1 MKKLLVIMA
10 VLLVSVPASSQ
21 TLMDYVLEQRGD
33 TLVIKDFVDMG
44 NQANSLTQALLL
56 DTDAVPAGRVY
67 ELRINGTYPA
77 INNPATLRPTV
88 IIGADPTI
96 LVNNTN
102 AASAPPVICGSVI
115 EGSPANTGGFFPG
128 HDLTV
133 KNCAIV
139 PATAAGDLG
148 WAFFNTSATCRVTL
162 ENDMFERT
170 RWVFMQGSNSGSS
183 YFFKDCYFVNMNG
196 QPCCRNG
203 GVYDGFSPMD
213 TMWVE
218 NCTHVM
224 AQGMMY
230 KFRTYPFERV
240 VFNHNTFVNMSGV
253 NFLDLGYQLS
263 VSTTNNIFV
272 NCNVQSYCVNDTI
285 NPGEQDLDMLPL
297 GLVNVRA
304 FPDTGASWD
313 QWRNLPRQYLFE
325 GNVVYWDPRL
335 ADITSTLSAGNVNGT
350 SNWLDQQIIM
360 NSRTEGMFNDNTAY
374 PFLTLGT
381 NYTELPNFTDSKD
394 LLTTQVDNLKTFSI
408 ATATYASP
416 ALLPDWRV
424 VNIGPDFY
432 IYSDWPIPVDLSYSN
447 ATLLTGA
454 TGGFPVGDLNWF
466 PARKADWLAQRS
478 TEYAAIQHAL
488 ETGGT
493 TLTGVETAEGV
504 PGEFRLQQNYPN
516 PFNPTTTI
524 SFTLPRTATVTLKV
538 FNALGQEVGTLVNGT
553 VTAGSHVVT
562 FDATGLASG
571 MYFYRLTGGDQT
583 QMKRMVVLK

>member
-21 TLMDYVLEQRGD
+21 TLMDYVLAVRGD
-33 TLVIKDFVDMG
+33 TLVIKDYSDMG
-44 NQANSLTQALLL
+44 GQANSLTNAMLL
-56 DTDAVPAGRVY
+56 DTVAVPAGRVY
-67 ELRINGTYPA
+67 ELRVNGTYPA
-77 INNPATLRPTV
+77 VNNPTTQRPTV

-96 LVNNTN
+96 LVNNDN
-102 AASAPPVICGSVI
+102 AASAPPVICGSTF
-115 EGSPANTGGFFPG
+115 EGGSNTGGMNVG

-139 PATAAGDLG
+139 PADAAGDLG
-148 WAFFNTSATCRVTL
+148 WTFFATNAGDSRVTL

-170 RWVFMQGSNSGSS
+170 RWVFTSAFNPGLSW
-183 YFFKDCYFVNMNG
+183 FFKDCYFVNMNG

-203 GVYDGFSPMD
+203 GVYDGFSVQD

-224 AQGMMY
+224 AQGYMY
-230 KFRTYPFERV
+230 KLREYPFERI
-240 VFNHNTFVNMSGV
+240 VFNHNTFVNISGI
-253 NFLDLGYQLS
+253 NFLDLGYQVS
-263 VSTTNNIFV
+263 MSTTNNIFV
-272 NCNVQSYCVNDTI
+272 NCNLQSYCVSDTV
-285 NPGEQDLDMLPL
+285 NPGEQDLDMLPM

-304 FPDTGASWD
+304 FPDTGVSWD

-335 ADITSTLSAGNVNGT
+335 ADITSTLSAANVNGT
-350 SNWLDQQIIM
+350 SNWLDQMIIM

-374 PFLTLGT
+374 PFLALGP
-381 NYTELPNFTDSKD
+381 NYTEVPSFTDPKD
-394 LLTTQVDNLKTFSI
+394 LLTTQVDNLKTFTI
-408 ATATYASP
+408 DTAPVASP

-447 ATLLTGA
+447 ATLLNGA

-478 TEYAAIQHAL
+478 AEYAAIQHAL
-488 ETGGT
+488 ETGGS

-524 SFTLPRTATVTLKV
+524 SFTLPHTATVTLKV

-562 FDATGLASG
+562 FDATGLATG
-571 MYFYRLTGGDQT
+571 MYFYRLTSGDQT
-583 QMKRMVVLK
+583 QMKRMVLVK